1 MEDNKGYVRINIDEN
16 GIGTIEFYHP
26 QSNSLPGEI
35 LSKIAKTITEASLNE
50 EIKVIVLKSGGNRTF
65 CAGASFDELIKIEN
79 IKAGIEFFSGF
90 ANVINACRKCTK
102 IIIGRVHGKAVGGGV
117 GLASAVD
124 YCFATK
130 HASIKLSELAL
141 GIGPFVVGPAVERK
155 VGLSAMS
162 ALAIN
167 ADKWFDAN
175 WGLQKGLYSEIF
187 QDSESMDKA
196 INQLAFKLSKSHQ
209 EATKKLKKVFW
220 KGTEDWDE
228 LLSKRAKIS
237 GELILSEFSKS
248 AIKKSKINKPVEIY
262 QGTIKS
268 FFEEF
273 KKSSKEKIFT

>member
-1 MEDNKGYVRINIDEN
+1 MEDNKGHVRVNINED

-35 LSKIAKTITEASLNE
+35 LSKIAKTISEASNNK
-50 EIKVIVLKSGGNRTF
+50 EIKVIVLKSAGNRTF
-65 CAGASFDELIKIEN
+65 CAGASFDELIQIKN
-79 IKAGIEFFSGF
+79 IKSGIEFFSGF

-117 GLASAVD
+117 GIASAVD
-124 YCFATK
+124 YCFATQ

-187 QDSESMDKA
+187 QDIESMDEA
-196 INQLAFKLSKSHQ
+196 IDELAFKLSKSHQ

-248 AIKKSKINKPVEIY
+248 AIKKIQNK
-262 QGTIKS
+262 
-268 FFEEF
+268 
-273 KKSSKEKIFT
+273 

>member
-1 MEDNKGYVRINIDEN
+1 MEDNKENVSIIIDKN

-35 LSKIAKTITEASLNE
+35 LSKIAKTINQASLNK
-50 EIKVIVLKSGGNRTF
+50 EIKVIVLKSAGNRAF
-65 CAGASFDELIKIEN
+65 CAGASFEELIESKN
-79 IKAGIEFFSGF
+79 IKSGINFFLGF

-102 IIIGRVHGKAVGGGV
+102 IIIGRVQGKAVGGGV

-124 YCFATK
+124 YCFATR

-155 VGLSAMS
+155 IGLSSMS

-187 QDSESMDKA
+187 QDNESMDKA
-196 INQLAFKLSKSHQ
+196 IDELSFKLSQSHQ
-209 EATKKLKKVFW
+209 EATKKLKKIFW
-220 KGTEDWDE
+220 KGTENWDE

-237 GELILSEFSKS
+237 GELILSEFSKN
-248 AIKKSKINKPVEIY
+248 AIKKIQNK
-262 QGTIKS
+262 
-268 FFEEF
+268 
-273 KKSSKEKIFT
+273 

>member
-1 MEDNKGYVRINIDEN
+1 MEDNKENVSIIIDKN

-35 LSKIAKTITEASLNE
+35 LSKIAKTINQASLNK
-50 EIKVIVLKSGGNRTF
+50 EIKVIVLKSAGNRAF
-65 CAGASFDELIKIEN
+65 CAGASFEELIEIKN
-79 IKAGIEFFSGF
+79 IKSGINFFLGF

-102 IIIGRVHGKAVGGGV
+102 IIIGRVQGKAVGGGV
-117 GLASAVD
+117 GLASSVD
-124 YCFATK
+124 YCFATR

-155 VGLSAMS
+155 IGLSSMS

-187 QDSESMDKA
+187 QDNESMDKA
-196 INQLAFKLSKSHQ
+196 IDELSFKLSQSHQ
-209 EATKKLKKVFW
+209 EATKKLKKIFW
-220 KGTEDWDE
+220 KGTENWDE

-237 GELILSEFSKS
+237 GELILSEFSKN
-248 AIKKSKINKPVEIY
+248 AIKKIQNK
-262 QGTIKS
+262 
-268 FFEEF
+268 
-273 KKSSKEKIFT
+273 

>member
-1 MEDNKGYVRINIDEN
+1 MEENKDNVSINVDVN

-35 LSKIAKTITEASLNE
+35 LSKIAKTINQASLNK
-50 EIKVIVLKSGGNRTF
+50 EIKVVVLKSAGKRTF
-65 CAGASFDELIKIEN
+65 CAGASFEELIKIKN
-79 IKAGIEFFSGF
+79 IKSGINFFSGF

-102 IIIGRVHGKAVGGGV
+102 IIIGRVQGKAVGGGV
-117 GLASAVD
+117 GIASAVD
-124 YCFATK
+124 YCFATQ

-175 WGLQKGLYSEIF
+175 WGLQNGLYSEIF
-187 QDSESMDKA
+187 QDNESMDKA
-196 INQLAFKLSKSHQ
+196 IDELAFKLSKSHQ

-220 KGTEDWDE
+220 KGTDNWDE

-237 GELILSEFSKS
+237 GELILSEFSKN
-248 AIKKSKINKPVEIY
+248 AIKKI
-262 QGTIKS
+262 Q
-268 FFEEF
+268 
-273 KKSSKEKIFT
+273 KK